1 MCQFIVN
8 LNPSTKKINDIV
20 AEGHVKIT
28 QKENVATGNTA
39 KYNEAN
45 KTVLLSGNTK
55 IEMSQGNDN
64 DVKNKLLER

>member
-1 MCQFIVN
+1 M
-8 LNPSTKKINDIV
+8 